1 MSETAERLI
10 NVSACE
16 ERLMTRREKI
26 EDVLAILMAVA
37 AFFVLWTAAALAD
50 ASIAASSAG
59 IH

>member
-10 NVSACE
+10 NATACE

-26 EDVLAILMAVA
+26 EDVLAIVMALA
-37 AFFVLWTAAALAD
+37 AFYVLWTAAALAD